1 MRRWVAGALCGVLW
15 PAALLAAS
23 PGAEDLAAT
32 IRSRLGRPEVVR
44 GEFEQ
49 KKYIQA
55 LAKPLISR
63 GDFVVARERGV
74 LWRTRTPF
82 AQTVRLTRAGIVLEQ
97 GGETSVRLSAERE
110 PAVRAATG
118 VLFALWAG
126 DFDRLREHFELSGR
140 VERESWSV
148 ALRPIGAMPAQ
159 LFQSVRMEGG
169 NHIRAV
175 DLLERNGDRTEIR
188 FSRVRTEEPLTAEEE
203 ALLR

>member
-1 MRRWVAGALCGVLW
+1 MRRWLAGILCGLLW
-15 PAALLAAS
+15 PAALLAAAS
-23 PGAEDLAAT
+23 GSSELAVT

-55 LAKPLISR
+55 LAKPLVSR
-63 GDFVVARERGV
+63 GDFLVARERGV
-74 LWRTRTPF
+74 LWRTRIPF

-126 DFDRLREHFELSGR
+126 DFDRLREHFELSGQ
-140 VERESWSV
+140 VEREGWSV
-148 ALRPIGAMPAQ
+148 VLRPIGAMPAQ

-169 NHIRAV
+169 SHIRAV

-188 FSRVRTEEPLTAEEE
+188 FSRVRTEEALTADEE